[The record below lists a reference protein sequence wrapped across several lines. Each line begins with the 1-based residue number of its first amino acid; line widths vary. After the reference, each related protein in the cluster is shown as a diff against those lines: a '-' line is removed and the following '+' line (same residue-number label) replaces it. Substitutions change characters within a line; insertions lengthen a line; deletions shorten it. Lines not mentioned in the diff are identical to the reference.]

1 MMYGIRGRS
10 TGQLLT
16 YQGKAILHDNRG
28 EMEFLF
34 PAENVVR
41 ADGFAD
47 GSFIPLKDH
56 PDMIPV
62 RWPLRKEDFR

>member
-1 MMYGIRGRS
+1 MYGILGRS

-16 YQGKAILHDNRG
+16 FQGRAILHGDRA

-34 PAENVVR
+34 PAEKIVPVLNWHEPYV
-41 ADGFAD
+41 
-47 GSFIPLKDH
+47 PLRDH
-56 PDMIPV
+56 PDMAPV